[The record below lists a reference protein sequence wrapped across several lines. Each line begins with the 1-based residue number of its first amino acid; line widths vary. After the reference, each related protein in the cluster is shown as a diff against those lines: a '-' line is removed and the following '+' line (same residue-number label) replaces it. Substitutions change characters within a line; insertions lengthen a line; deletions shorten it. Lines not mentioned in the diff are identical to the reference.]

1 MAVNGGRLIL
11 EMKKSLPYDQ
21 VFLLFFKGLERDFA
35 FHIHPFARH
44 IRLNIALDGVI
55 AMC

>member
-11 EMKKSLPYDQ
+11 EMKKSLTYDT
-21 VFLLFFKGLERDFA
+21 VFLILKVLRGFCI
-35 FHIHPFARH
+35 HIHLFARD